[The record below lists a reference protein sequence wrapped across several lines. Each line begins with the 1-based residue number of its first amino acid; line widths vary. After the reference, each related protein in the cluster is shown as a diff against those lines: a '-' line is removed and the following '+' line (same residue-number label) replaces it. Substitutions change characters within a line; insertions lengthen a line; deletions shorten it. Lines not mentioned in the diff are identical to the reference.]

1 MTATGS
7 YDSTRLVG
15 DEPRTVGFEN
25 PYAVEPNDYIL
36 PLLHTPI
43 PEPVVDAAFWSALA
57 MAALF
62 GTLNRPALGIVA
74 AGLFIVRHRHERQLV
89 RGEVSPSAATR
100 S

>member
-1 MTATGS
+1 MTTTGS
-7 YDSTRLVG
+7 YGSTG
-15 DEPRTVGFEN
+15 PRTVGFEN

-62 GTLNRPALGIVA
+62 GTVNRPTLGILV
-74 AGLFIVRHRHERQLV
+74 AGLFVVRHRHERQPV
-89 RGEVSPSAATR
+89 RGEVNPSPATGT
-100 S
+100 